1 MSNSYIQIRTD
12 AEDKKEAS
20 EILNALG
27 TNLSAVLNMTIKQII
42 LQRRIP
48 FDVALPEEKPVSKSV
63 QNVVASLEMEG
74 LPLSSSQ
81 MNDLEDFEKQSKE
94 TQENNIRHIVDQ
106 YKPHGGE
113 NA

>member
-1 MSNSYIQIRTD
+1 
-12 AEDKKEAS
+12 
-20 EILNALG
+20 
-27 TNLSAVLNMTIKQII
+27 
-42 LQRRIP
+42 
-48 FDVALPEEKPVSKSV
+48 
-63 QNVVASLEMEG
+63 
-74 LPLSSSQ
+74 